1 MDKSRQQFEAEIK
14 SLSDPSEFELK
25 LKRANNGSNYADQ
38 YVDLMWISWQA
49 SRESSINSL
58 PESINCPT
66 APELIWLQVDPEPE
80 EINKPVYPVNLYS
93 GDVTWSSSR
102 EFPTDTLYVRAD
114 FLLQSVKQC

>member
-49 SRESSINSL
+49 SREN
-58 PESINCPT
+58 
-66 APELIWLQVDPEPE
+66 DEPE
-80 EINKPVYPVNLYS
+80 IKHHQLRELVN
-93 GDVTWSSSR
+93 TAR
-102 EFPTDTLYVRAD
+102 DTAIRYQGCQCLRSA
-114 FLLQSVKQC
+114 LTAAIRCNLISNGVKIK